1 MIPAAQIAAL
11 IALGFVV
18 VTPEY
23 CLSPQVSAYAG
34 AIADA
39 KACLAWAQDALPA
52 LLASAGVAADG
63 GRDDRAAPGRDG
75 GGAAAGGDPGL
86 LRAEAVRARVLD
98 TAAGGLCA
106 SAEAAAGVLGQGF
119 LRGRCRYARRRCLW
133 TASRT

>member
-39 KACLAWAQDALPA
+39 KACLAWAQDAP
-52 LLASAGVAADG
+52 
-63 GRDDRAAPGRDG
+63 P
-75 GGAAAGGDPGL
+75 P
-86 LRAEAVRARVLD
+86 
-98 TAAGGLCA
+98 C
-106 SAEAAAGVLGQGF
+106 
-119 LRGRCRYARRRCLW
+119 
-133 TASRT
+133 